1 VRKKALILGAAGQD
15 GFYLEKLLTEA
26 GVEAFCAAR
35 ERQGYLPCDVGDFDQ
50 VLSLV
55 KALRPNYLF
64 HLAAVSSADHS
75 ALFPNERAIVDGT
88 MHVLEAARQFAP
100 SCRVFIAGSALQFKN
115 CGSAIDENSPLSFS
129 SAYAAQRNASV
140 FMARYFR
147 ESFRMPVFVGYFF
160 HHDSPRRSSQHM
172 AQKIATA
179 AKNASLGLE
188 AKLEVEDW
196 NFKKEWT
203 YAGDAMEAV
212 WAIVS
217 QDSHYEFVIGS
228 GIPYSIKEWAQEC
241 FSQVGKDYQ
250 NYITSRKNGPSETIT
265 CNPALLLSCGW
276 KARVSFSELASMMVA
291 SDLLL
296 GSTEQSP
303 KKI

>member
-1 VRKKALILGAAGQD
+1 VNKRALILGAAGQD
-15 GFYLEKLLTEA
+15 GFYLEKLLTDA

-50 VLSLV
+50 VLGLV

-88 MHVLEAARQFAP
+88 MHALEAVRQSAP
-100 SCRVFIAGSALQFKN
+100 LCRVFISGSALQFKN
-115 CGSAIDENSPLSFS
+115 GGSAIDENSPLSFS

-147 ESFRMPVFVGYFF
+147 ERFRLPVFIGYFF
-160 HHDSPRRSSQHM
+160 HHDSPRRSSHHM

-179 AKNASLGLE
+179 AQNASLGLE

-203 YAGDAMEAV
+203 FAGDAMDAT
-212 WAIVS
+212 WAIVN
-217 QDSHYEFVIGS
+217 QDAHYEFVIGS
-228 GIPYSIKEWAQEC
+228 GTPHSIQEWAQEC
-241 FSQVGKDYQ
+241 FAQVGKNYQ
-250 NYITSRKNGPSETIT
+250 NYITSRRNGQSETVT
-265 CNPALLLSCGW
+265 CNPSLLRSCGW
-276 KARVSFSELASMMVA
+276 TPRVSFSELASMMVT
-291 SDLLL
+291 SDLMHGAPALSK
-296 GSTEQSP
+296 G
-303 KKI
+303 KI

>member
-1 VRKKALILGAAGQD
+1 VSKTALILGAAGQD
-15 GFYLEKLLTEA
+15 GFYLEKLLTEV

-88 MHVLEAARQFAP
+88 MHALEAVRQFAP
-100 SCRVFIAGSALQFKN
+100 LCRVFIAGSALQFKN
-115 CGSAIDENSPLSFS
+115 HGSAIDENSPLSFS

-147 ESFRMPVFVGYFF
+147 ERFRLPVFIGYFF
-160 HHDSPRRSSQHM
+160 HHDSPRRSSHHM
-172 AQKIATA
+172 AQKIAIA
-179 AKNASLGLE
+179 AQNASLGLD

-196 NFKKEWT
+196 SFKKEWT
-203 YAGDAMEAV
+203 YAGDAMEAA

-228 GIPYSIKEWAQEC
+228 GTPHSIQEWAQEC
-241 FSQVGKDYQ
+241 FAQVGKNYQ
-250 NYITSRKNGPSETIT
+250 DFITSRRNGQSETVT
-265 CNPALLLSCGW
+265 CNPSLLRSCGW
-276 KARVSFSELASMMVA
+276 TPRVSFSELASLMVMTR
-291 SDLLL
+291 
-296 GSTEQSP
+296 GSGIHS
-303 KKI
+303 